1 MSDIMNEI
9 TAAKKPSQKSTE
21 RSEAALNNCYIVDMI
36 KYSVYYIVIVQI
48 NFENGQ
54 VSQLHLT
61 QFGSK

>member
-9 TAAKKPSQKSTE
+9 TAAKKPSQKTTE

-36 KYSVYYIVIVQI
+36 KFSVYYIVIVPI

-61 QFGSK
+61 QF